1 MFLQRESATNQ
12 TTACDQ
18 THRSSSACCLTFT
31 ALKVTRTHSQPD
43 DCYRRMFAAPPAAQ
57 LETLNKEISISR
69 GRKAPLFPPQG
80 RVQWSRAGD
89 QENQKVCRDVFSRH
103 TKNESDG
110 ARPAGT
116 SADTDTRREGREEE
130 ESSFVFPAPI
140 PITPFSA
147 APQHHHHHHHLLMEK

>member
-57 LETLNKEISISR
+57 LETLNKEISR

-116 SADTDTRREGREEE
+116 SRLQTQIRGERDGRRR
-130 ESSFVFPAPI
+130 SPAL
-140 PITPFSA
+140 FSLHQYRLHPSA
-147 APQHHHHHHHLLMEK
+147 LPRSIIIIIIIF

>member
-116 SADTDTRREGREEE
+116 SRLQTQIRGERDGRRR
-130 ESSFVFPAPI
+130 SPAL
-140 PITPFSA
+140 FSLRQYRLHPSA
-147 APQHHHHHHHLLMEK
+147 LPRSIIIIIIIF

>member
-57 LETLNKEISISR
+57 LETLNKETASAEEGKPRYSLHR
-69 GRKAPLFPPQG
+69 AEYSGAELVTRKTRKCVEMFL
-80 RVQWSRAGD
+80 
-89 QENQKVCRDVFSRH
+89 
-103 TKNESDG
+103 
-110 ARPAGT
+110 AGT
-116 SADTDTRREGREEE
+116 QRMSQTALGLLGRLQTQIRGERDGRRRSPALFSLRQYRLHPSALPR
-130 ESSFVFPAPI
+130 SIIIIIIF
-140 PITPFSA
+140 
-147 APQHHHHHHHLLMEK
+147 